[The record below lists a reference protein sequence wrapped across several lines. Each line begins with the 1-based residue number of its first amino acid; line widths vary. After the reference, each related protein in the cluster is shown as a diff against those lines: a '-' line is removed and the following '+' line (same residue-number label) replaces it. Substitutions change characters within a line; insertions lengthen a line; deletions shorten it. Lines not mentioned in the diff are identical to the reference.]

1 MDGVLVIDK
10 PRGLTSHDVVTRLR
24 RALGIRRIGH
34 IGTLDPM
41 ATGVLPVVVG
51 RATRLASLLSVGTK
65 TYDAVILLGVV
76 TDTYD
81 VTGTPTSPP
90 DGTRRTP
97 DMTRDQVAQA
107 LGRFR
112 STFSQQPP
120 PFSAKKVKGVPAY
133 RLARQHRPVEL
144 TPVTV
149 TVHELEL
156 VGLEQDRVRCRVV
169 CDPGFY
175 MRSLAHDLGTALGCG
190 ACLETLR
197 RLQSG
202 SFDLNSAVPLDVVEN
217 AGKDCGARMVPI
229 GELLPD
235 LPAVVLTDRG
245 AQLAAH
251 GNALSPGDVAGTLT
265 GGTDWR
271 LPLPDRDGVAT
282 VKLFDREH
290 RLLAVAEHAVT
301 PFLHPKIVLV

>member
-1 MDGVLVIDK
+1 MDGVLVVDK
-10 PRGLTSHDVVTRLR
+10 PRGLTSHDVVARLR

-41 ATGVLPVVVG
+41 ATGVLPLVVG
-51 RATRLASLLSVGTK
+51 RATRLASLLSKGTK

-97 DMTRDQVAQA
+97 DLTRGQVAEA
-107 LGRFR
+107 LERFR
-112 STFSQQPP
+112 GTFSQQPP

-133 RLARQHRPVEL
+133 RLARQRRPVEL
-144 TPVTV
+144 TPVNV
-149 TVHELEL
+149 TVHDLDLLELE
-156 VGLEQDRVRCRVV
+156 GDRARCRVV
-169 CDPGFY
+169 CEPGFY
-175 MRSLAHDLGTALGCG
+175 MRALAHDLGTALACG

-197 RLQSG
+197 RERSG
-202 SFDLNSAVPLDVVEN
+202 PFGLGSAVPIDVLEN
-217 AGKDCGARMVPI
+217 EGKACAAHVIPM

-235 LPAVVLTDRG
+235 LPGVVLTDHG
-245 AQLAAH
+245 ARLAAH
-251 GNALSPGDVAGTLT
+251 GNALSPDDVAGNLDD
-265 GGTDWR
+265 GANWR
-271 LPLPDRDGVAT
+271 LPLPDGGGVTT
-282 VKLFDREH
+282 VKLFDRDR
-290 RLLAVAEHAVT
+290 RLLAVAEHGVT